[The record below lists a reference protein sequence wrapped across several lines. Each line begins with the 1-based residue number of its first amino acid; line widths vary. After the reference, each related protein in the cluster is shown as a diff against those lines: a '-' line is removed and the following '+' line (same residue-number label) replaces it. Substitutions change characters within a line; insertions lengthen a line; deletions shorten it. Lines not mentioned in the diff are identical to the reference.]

1 MTNQSSKKTILI
13 VDDERDWLETM
24 GMVLTEEFEDYTVRG
39 VDNGFDA
46 LREMSACEIVLLLAD
61 LMMPGLSGDAL
72 IGLIEKEHKIS
83 LPIIVISA
91 YLGPGTEEEI
101 ANSNPNVRA
110 YLAKPPDLEGL
121 IQLIKEILDSPS
133 HLQSSELPE
142 PDGIQILVADDD
154 PSQIEKWE
162 ALLSDQSYILRKAS
176 NGQDVLREVES
187 ASPHLILLDQA
198 MPGISGMEV
207 CRRLKEKP
215 ETQDIPILLFL
226 DHIDA
231 QTQIMALSNGAD
243 ECLSKSVPPD
253 VFHARIEAILR
264 VKKLHDDLREE
275 QELRVQELEE
285 ELQTAHDMQMRLMPQ
300 SSPSIEGFEI
310 AGRCVP
316 AYHVGGDLFHYFQKD
331 GKLFVSM
338 ADVTGH
344 AMEAAIPVV
353 MFDGILKNEIRHSSS
368 IEAMF
373 DNLNRTLSETL
384 ADSRTFVCFVMG
396 ELDLS
401 TKILQVSNGG
411 SPYPYYFQASSK
423 RIFEF
428 QLDAYPLGV
437 RPDSTYK
444 LIITKLEPGDA
455 VVFCSDGIVET
466 INDQGEILGFESTSK
481 IIRLGCMTGL
491 SAKDLVDRITE
502 SAKAFSGSVPQQDD
516 ITCVALK
523 AR

>member
-1 MTNQSSKKTILI
+1 MPEKSQGKTILI
-13 VDDERDWLETM
+13 VEDERDALEGYMELLEMT
-24 GMVLTEEFEDYTVRG
+24 FEDYSVLG
-39 VDNGFDA
+39 AENGNDA
-46 LREMSACEIVLLLAD
+46 LSQIMGNEIDLLLSD
-61 LMMPGLSGDAL
+61 LFMPGMNGLE
-72 IGLIEKEHKIS
+72 LIELLGQKTS
-83 LPIIVISA
+83 LPFPIIVISG
-91 YLGPGTEEEI
+91 YLNSRHKEHL

-110 YLAKPPDLEGL
+110 YLSKPIDFEDL
-121 IQLIKEILDSPS
+121 IPLIKGILSSPS
-133 HLQSSELPE
+133 QLRSSELIE
-142 PDGIQILVADDD
+142 TDSTQILVADDD

-162 ALLSDQSYILRKAS
+162 DLLSDQSYILRKVS
-176 NGQDVLREVES
+176 NGQDVLKEVEK
-187 ASPHLILLDQA
+187 ASPHLILLDQG

-207 CRRLKEKP
+207 CRRLKEKS
-215 ETQDIPILLFL
+215 ETQDIPVLLFL
-226 DHIDA
+226 DQIDA
-231 QTQIMALSNGAD
+231 QTQIMALRNGAD

-253 VFHARIEAILR
+253 VFHARIEAMLR
-264 VKKLHDDLREE
+264 IKKLHDELRKE

-285 ELQTAHDMQMRLMPQ
+285 ELQTAHDMQMGLMPQ
-300 SSPSIEGFEI
+300 SPPIIEGFEI

-316 AYHVGGDLFHYFQKD
+316 ANHVGGDLFHYFQKD

-444 LIITKLEPGDA
+444 LIRTKLEPGDA

-491 SAKDLVDRITE
+491 SAKDLVDRIIE